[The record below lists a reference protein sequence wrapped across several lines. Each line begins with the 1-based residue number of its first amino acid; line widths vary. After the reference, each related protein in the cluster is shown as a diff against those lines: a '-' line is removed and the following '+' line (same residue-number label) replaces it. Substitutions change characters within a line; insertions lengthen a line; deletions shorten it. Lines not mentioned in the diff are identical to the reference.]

1 MITLKEWMELC
12 EYRITEGDCYGWQ
25 CFGDHA
31 QSLSSWNGN
40 HEGWSMN
47 VVFDTQTQTVYTVE
61 VCDYK
66 HQRAYR
72 MINPD
77 FQQAHD
83 DEARAHD
90 VDAREA
96 WDTVNY
102 VDLED
107 DDDFMQ
113 KGLAIRAGE
122 DYDTRVSIPV
132 NLPDDVTLILMRQAH
147 EKDITFNQHMENILK
162 AAIDHT
168 FAQHGIE
175 TPMRDDYDFSQAV
188 PMDDVLPKTK
198 KSKKKGRL

>member
-1 MITLKEWMELC
+1 
-12 EYRITEGDCYGWQ
+12 
-25 CFGDHA
+25 
-31 QSLSSWNGN
+31 
-40 HEGWSMN
+40 
-47 VVFDTQTQTVYTVE
+47 
-61 VCDYK
+61 
-66 HQRAYR
+66 
-72 MINPD
+72 
-77 FQQAHD
+77 
-83 DEARAHD
+83 
-90 VDAREA
+90 
-96 WDTVNY
+96 

-107 DDDFMQ
+107 DDDFIQ

-198 KSKKKGRL
+198 KSKKKG